1 MKKIILIHCFAIS
14 FFFSKANDLELQGII
29 DFDLISGGYSGKA
42 IHLFANNNI
51 LDLSNYGI
59 GVANNGNGSHGEEF
73 SFPNIS
79 LQAGDHLLLA
89 RDTTAIANYLN
100 SCYYTFDYIMLAPIA
115 IDQNGND
122 AIELYKDS
130 VVIET
135 FGDIYVDGTGTEWEY
150 LDSWAY
156 KDPSATLSFSGGNWY
171 FGEVE
176 CTIGSLT
183 TQTSSCVYPFCD
195 ASVFVD
201 KQFENKMFLY
211 PNPSSDFIAL
221 NYHNKIVSVEI
232 YSIIGEKINNYK
244 FSDRSINIK
253 HLSKGLYFLLC
264 TDNKNIITKNTF
276 IKD

>member
-1 MKKIILIHCFAIS
+1 MKKIILIHFFAIS
-14 FFFSKANDLELQGII
+14 CLFSKANDLELQGII

-89 RDTTAIANYLN
+89 RDTTAMATYLN
-100 SCYYTFDYIMLAPIA
+100 SCYYTFDYIMIAPIA

-156 KDPSATLSFSGGNWY
+156 KDPAASLSFSGGNWY

-183 TQTSSCVYPFCD
+183 TQTSSCIYPFCD

-201 KQFENKMFLY
+201 KQFEKKIFIY
-211 PNPSSDFIAL
+211 PNPSSDFIFL
-221 NYHNKIVSVEI
+221 NSANEIVDVEI
-232 YSIIGEKINNYK
+232 YNILGEKMNKYNFEIK
-244 FSDRSINIK
+244 SIYIK
-253 HLSKGLYFLLC
+253 NLDDGLYFLLS
-264 TDNKNIITKNTF
+264 TDNNGFITQNTF
-276 IKD
+276 VKD